1 MARKKVATPGQ
12 NSDAAHEL
20 LSIID
25 RLERLEGQKRDIAE
39 DIRDVKGDAKARGYD
54 LKAIEKIL
62 KERAETDEQKRR
74 RQETDDIA
82 DVYRAA
88 LGMLDGTPLG
98 ESARKRLSQPTEG
111 EEQAPEASE
120 TPETSE
126 RSTTITP
133 EDIAAAKEAG
143 KQAFRDGQR
152 VIANPYV
159 AGDPRRAAWD
169 EGWCFEAGSDGMD
182 IPAAWRRTAKKKPA
196 DDESKKEDAA

>member
-1 MARKKVATPGQ
+1 MARKKTASPGQ

-25 RLERLEGQKRDIAE
+25 RLERLEGQKRDIAD
-39 DIRDVKGDAKARGYD
+39 DIRDVKGEAKARGYD

-62 KERAETDEQKRR
+62 KERAETEEQKRR
-74 RQETDDIA
+74 RRETDDIA

-98 ESARKRLSQPTEG
+98 ESARQRLSPPPEG
-111 EEQAPEASE
+111 EERAPESGE
-120 TPETSE
+120 EPETSE
-126 RSTTITP
+126 RSAVITP
-133 EDIAAAKEAG
+133 DDIAAAKDAG

-152 VIANPYV
+152 VIANPYI

-182 IPAAWRRTAKKKPA
+182 IPSAWRRATKKKPA
-196 DDESKKEDAA
+196 DDESEKEGDA